1 MLIGEIAKQ
10 TGLSASRIRF
20 YETQGLLSAS
30 RRANGYRTYD
40 ADTLVTLNIIT
51 CAQDAG
57 FTLDE
62 IRRLLPGDPAGA
74 HDGGLVGALRAKLAD
89 IRAMEKRLART
100 RRRLEVLVA
109 DIEER
114 PDGLSCEENADRIL
128 RNFEASALSA

>member
-10 TGLSASRIRF
+10 AGLSASRIRF

-57 FTLDE
+57 FTLEE
-62 IRRLLPGDPAGA
+62 IRRLLPGDTSGA
-74 HDGGLVGALRAKLAD
+74 HDGGLVGSLRAKLAD

-109 DIEER
+109 DIEQR

-128 RNFEASALSA
+128 KNFEASASQA